1 MPKKTPKQIHQEK
14 LYEEWK
20 RRKASP
26 TPPPPPPPQPLVHKH
41 NSINT
46 PRREDYEHLA
56 RENRAKYP
64 EIARMV
70 DEIRQHFPGA
80 KVVAVRP
87 RRDVVKRQAPT
98 TPSPDE
104 EA

>member
-26 TPPPPPPPQPLVHKH
+26 TPPPPPPPADSRPSVKV
-41 NSINT
+41 